1 MAQASGGTNKHI
13 RHDLAW
19 SQLRAGFSGLRPSV
33 RPVIQALQL
42 QASGGTTNPSGMARQ
57 EAGLDRALGL
67 YTLCQAYQLTG
78 AAVGGTKLQWDQN
91 SHYTLGMASQE
102 AGSRQDQQ
110 HEVLS
115 QACPSAVAAAR
126 GIGLHGANYNIRHGL
141 AWTGSKACSWARD
154 LVPGLSIGRAGISGK
169 QVHAWPVARRC
180 HQPGP
185 WHRLNNSSQYG
196 RSWFL

>member
-1 MAQASGGTNKHI
+1 MEPAEG
-13 RHDLAW
+13 RL
-19 SQLRAGFSGLRPSV
+19 
-33 RPVIQALQL
+33 
-42 QASGGTTNPSGMARQ
+42 
-57 EAGLDRALGL
+57 LGL
-67 YTLCQAYQLTG
+67 ETLCQACHSSI
-78 AAVGGTKLQWDQN
+78 AAAGFWWDN
-91 SHYTLGMASQE
+91 ESITHGPARGWLRPSSWPVYPLSSLSIDWCSCGRNKAPVRPELHYTLGMASQE

-185 WHRLNNSSQYG
+185 WHQLNNSSQYG